1 MRVPL
6 KQRREAAATD
16 GRTDR
21 GRPESRLPGG
31 AVGEM
36 PGPPALLL
44 LLLLLAAGST
54 GAAPLPQ
61 TGAGDSPAAELSS
74 SFVILSVC
82 SLIILIV
89 LIANCVSCCKDPE
102 IDFKEFEDN
111 FDDEIDFTPPAEDTP
126 SVQSPAEVFTL
137 SVPNISLPAPSQFQP
152 SVGKAL
158 CPHVVS
164 S

>member
-1 MRVPL
+1 MLARFLLFAL
-6 KQRREAAATD
+6 KLIY
-16 GRTDR
+16 
-21 GRPESRLPGG
+21 SRYNI
-31 AVGEM
+31 
-36 PGPPALLL
+36 ALLL
-44 LLLLLAAGST
+44 F
-54 GAAPLPQ
+54 Q
-61 TGAGDSPAAELSS
+61 
-74 SFVILSVC
+74 
-82 SLIILIV
+82 
-89 LIANCVSCCKDPE
+89 
-102 IDFKEFEDN
+102 EFEDN